1 MHPLSRK
8 AYRIEPLNTD
18 HDRTAFACGEAA
30 LDRYLQQSAG
40 QDMRRSVAVVYV
52 LVETAA
58 PHTIAGFYTLSASSV
73 PLEAFPDGVVRRL
86 PRYPRIPVA
95 LIGRMAT
102 DVRYR
107 GQQCGAHLLV
117 DALARSCAISEQD
130 MGVAAVVVD
139 AKTDHV
145 AAFYERFG
153 FIRFTDTKPPR
164 LFIPI
169 KTAREAVG
177 DALPGQIFQ
186 RTDP

>member
-1 MHPLSRK
+1 MSRK

-18 HDRTAFACGEAA
+18 HDRTAFASGEAA
-30 LDRYLQQSAG
+30 IDRYFRQSAG

-52 LVETAA
+52 LVDIAT
-58 PHTIAGFYTLSASSV
+58 PQTIAGFYTLSASSV
-73 PLEAFPDGVVRRL
+73 PLHAFPDEMVRRL

-107 GQQCGAHLLV
+107 GQHCGARLLV
-117 DALARSCAISEQD
+117 DALSRSCAIGEHG

-139 AKTDHV
+139 AKDEHV
-145 AAFYERFG
+145 GAFYERFG
-153 FIRFTDTKPPR
+153 FMRFTDTVPPR

-169 KTAREAVG
+169 KTAREAVSG
-177 DALPGQIFQ
+177 TLPGQIRQ

>member
-1 MHPLSRK
+1 LSRK
-8 AYRIEPLNTD
+8 AYRIEPLNAD
-18 HDRTAFACGEAA
+18 HDRTAFACGVEA
-30 LDRYLQQSAG
+30 LERYIQHSAG

-52 LVETAA
+52 LVETAT
-58 PHTIAGFYTLSASSV
+58 PQTIAGFYTLSASSV
-73 PLEAFPDGVVRRL
+73 PLEAFPNEVARRL

-107 GQQCGAHLLV
+107 GQHCGARLLV
-117 DALARSCAISEQD
+117 DALARSCAISEQG

-139 AKTDHV
+139 AKTEHV

-153 FIRFTDTKPPR
+153 FMRFTDTVPPR

-177 DALPGQIFQ
+177 DALPGQILQ